1 MKQLPYISAD
11 TIRKWSNKCP
21 KCGSHISYRL
31 SNGEYGATSVARC
44 GNNIASTRDFP
55 KDKSERSKMKHCEWK
70 GKAVR
75 MRDGGVRFYDTINRR
90 FLIEW

>member
-1 MKQLPYISAD
+1 MKHLPHISVD
-11 TIRKWSNKCP
+11 IIRKWSNKCP

-31 SNGEYGATSVARC
+31 SNGEYGATSAAIC
-44 GNNIASTRDFP
+44 GKNIASTRDFP

-75 MRDGGVRFYDTINRR
+75 MRDGGVRFYDTISGR

>member
-1 MKQLPYISAD
+1 MNHLPYISVD
-11 TIRKWSNKCP
+11 IIRKWSNKCP

-31 SNGEYGATSVARC
+31 SNGEYGATSAAIC
-44 GNNIASTRDFP
+44 GKNIASTRDFP
-55 KDKSERSKMKHCEWK
+55 KDKSERRKMKLCHWK

-75 MRDGGVRFYDTINRR
+75 MRDGSVRFKDSNGR